1 MRVGASSAAASPAVD
16 RSHRTEVEVQRTSVS
31 RADLRGAIGRAHQKL
46 TGRTPSPALLD
57 VLTAHASLETG
68 SGAQMYNFNFGGI
81 KGASPSGETARMRT
95 REVIAGREIEVRDG
109 FRSYRSLDD
118 GALDYVRLMR
128 ERFGGAVGRA
138 EAGDLDGF
146 AHALKQA
153 HYYTADESTYANALQ
168 RIAASSGGASGST
181 ETSVMHVR
189 PAVSATAAVFPDS
202 FELGRVLDAINR
214 HPTTITDHDPEDD

>member
-1 MRVGASSAAASPAVD
+1 MRVGASSGAASPVVD
-16 RSHRTEVEVQRTSVS
+16 RSQRIEVEVQRTSVS

-46 TGRTPSPALLD
+46 TGHAPSPALLD

-81 KGASPSGETARMRT
+81 KGRSPSGETARMRT
-95 REVIAGREIEVRDG
+95 REVIDGREIEVRDG
-109 FRSYRSLDD
+109 FRSYRSLDE
-118 GALDYVRLMR
+118 GAVDYVRLMR
-128 ERFGGAVGRA
+128 DRFGGAVARA

-153 HYYTADESTYANALQ
+153 RYYTADESKYASAL
-168 RIAASSGGASGST
+168 RGLAGSGPTAMAATPAT
-181 ETSVMHVR
+181 HAR
-189 PAVSATAAVFPDS
+189 PAVSPAAAVFPDS

-214 HPTTITDHDPEDD
+214 HPTTITDRDPEDD